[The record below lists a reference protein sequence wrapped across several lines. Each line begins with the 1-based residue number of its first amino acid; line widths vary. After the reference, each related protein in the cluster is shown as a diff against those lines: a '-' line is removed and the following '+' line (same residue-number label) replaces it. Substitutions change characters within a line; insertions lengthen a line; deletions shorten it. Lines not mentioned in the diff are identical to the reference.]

1 MRATETCTG
10 WVTSLRGETV
20 LYTGTTYVRGERMVR
35 AELRRQTERLGGRN
49 APDKSLT
56 VTVLV
61 SGETWSGP
69 LTDETRRYSQKASFI
84 ERVTR
89 KTGRHVHVIDSVGY
103 ETLLDGGQARCYELI
118 APS

>member
-1 MRATETCTG
+1 M
-10 WVTSLRGETV
+10 

-35 AELRRQTERLGGRN
+35 PELCRQTERLGGCN
-49 APDKSLT
+49 AADKSLA

-69 LTDETRRYSQKASFI
+69 LTDETRRYSRKATFI

-89 KTGRHVHVIDSVGY
+89 ETGRHVHVINSAGY
-103 ETLLDGGQARCYELI
+103 EALLNGEPARCYELV
-118 APS
+118 ASP